1 MDEKQYADITKAFVD
16 VRHMQRNAV
25 SANNS
30 SSASPWPLFPSPLL
44 SLSSLP
50 SPSLPSL
57 AVPCVRVPCLL
68 HAGGSVC
75 GHTAT
80 RHPGHLLCQSP
91 EAYVCSNAMQIVSIA
106 SIIPVIT
113 LRLHPHSHSLNL
125 PSSPP
130 PSTLT
135 LTFPF
140 LPSLSHSLSQPPT
153 LTLTLP
159 LILTA
164 LPPQVLQTAPCKKIV
179 CSVGHAQVRDV
190 E

>member
-1 MDEKQYADITKAFVD
+1 MLCLQTIHQVPPLGL
-16 VRHMQRNAV
+16 
-25 SANNS
+25 S
-30 SSASPWPLFPSPLL
+30 SHPLSFHLPPSPPPPPPP
-44 SLSSLP
+44 LP

-91 EAYVCSNAMQIVSIA
+91 EAYVCSSAMQIVSIA

-125 PSSPP
+125 PSSPSP
-130 PSTLT
+130 LPSHSYPHSHTHYLN
-135 LTFPF
+135 LP
-140 LPSLSHSLSQPPT
+140 PSLSPSLPPSLSPSLSSSLHSPSGVTDRTMQEDCMQRG
-153 LTLTLP
+153 
-159 LILTA
+159 A
-164 LPPQVLQTAPCKKIV
+164 RA
-179 CSVGHAQVRDV
+179 G
-190 E
+190 